1 MSDFAGHDVASL
13 RAAGAARV
21 VDFLRGVVAAAIR
34 RVRDRKAAR
43 AAKRD
48 LYLSGQ
54 KLTDEME
61 RKMIAQHTRYYD
73 SFRPSPRCPRR

>member
-1 MSDFAGHDVASL
+1 MSDFAGHDAAGL
-13 RAAGAARV
+13 RAAGAARFTE
-21 VDFLRGVVAAAIR
+21 FLRGVAGASIR
-34 RVRDRKAAR
+34 YVRDRRAAR

-61 RKMIAQHTRYYD
+61 RKMIAQFTRNY
-73 SFRPSPRCPRR
+73 SFRP